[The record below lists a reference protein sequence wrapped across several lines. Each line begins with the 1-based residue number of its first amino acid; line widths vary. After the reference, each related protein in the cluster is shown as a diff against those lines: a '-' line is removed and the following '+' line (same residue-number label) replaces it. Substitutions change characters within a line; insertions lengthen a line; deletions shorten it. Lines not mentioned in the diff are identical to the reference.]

1 MEGRLFMR
9 LLHLI
14 VGLLGVAAFL
24 ASGLYMHYGYDH
36 LRGMDDVHRLQFR
49 STHIYLLLC
58 ALVNLALGLYLVPA
72 NDWRKWVQL
81 LASAIILATPFLA
94 AVGFYYEPWMPGLY
108 RPYSRLA
115 AYGSL
120 AGMALHGVAN
130 LRWPATRK
138 PA

>member
-1 MEGRLFMR
+1 MR
-9 LLHLI
+9 ILHLI
-14 VGLLGVAAFL
+14 VGLLGVVAFL
-24 ASGLYMHYGYDH
+24 ASGLYMHFGYDH
-36 LRGMDDVHRLQFR
+36 LRGMDDVQRLQFR

-58 ALVNLALGLYLVPA
+58 ALVNLALGLYLVPVTG
-72 NDWRKWVQL
+72 WRHWLQL
-81 LASAIILATPFLA
+81 PASAIILTTPFLA
-94 AVGFYYEPWMPGLY
+94 AVGFYYEPWMTDLY

-120 AGMALHGVAN
+120 AGMGLHWIAN

>member
-1 MEGRLFMR
+1 MR
-9 LLHLI
+9 TLHLI
-14 VGLLGVAAFL
+14 VGLLGIAAFL

-36 LRGMDDVHRLQFR
+36 LRGMADVQRLQFR

-72 NDWRKWVQL
+72 NGWRRWFQL
-81 LASAIILATPFLA
+81 PGSAILLVTPVLA
-94 AVGFYYEPWMPGLY
+94 AVGFYYEPWMSDLY

-120 AGMALHGVAN
+120 AGMGLHLIAN
-130 LRWPATRK
+130 LRWPIVRK